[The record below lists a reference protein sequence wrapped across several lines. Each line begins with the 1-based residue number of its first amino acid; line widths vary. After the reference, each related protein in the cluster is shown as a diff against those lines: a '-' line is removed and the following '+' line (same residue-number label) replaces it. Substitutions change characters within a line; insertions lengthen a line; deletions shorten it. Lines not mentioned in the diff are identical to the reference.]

1 MSLQK
6 RNENLEMMKFENSDE
21 EPDDV
26 YNRRKK
32 KVSELMTK

>member
-1 MSLQK
+1 MLCFDDSG
-6 RNENLEMMKFENSDE
+6 DE

-32 KVSELMTK
+32 KASELMSRE